1 MSINEIISLLDN
13 DPSSSDFLIS
23 ILWAA
28 ATNYK
33 HDTLLRP
40 FPPQYI
46 REEQKDV
53 DTLVKF
59 NVIIATP
66 CEVKYSR

>member
-1 MSINEIISLLDN
+1 MSSDEVLSLLDN
-13 DPSSSDFLIS
+13 NPISSDFLIS
-23 ILWAA
+23 VLWAA

-40 FPPQYI
+40 FPSQYI

-53 DTLVKF
+53 DALVRLYYTYE
-59 NVIIATP
+59 IL
-66 CEVKYSR
+66 

>member
-1 MSINEIISLLDN
+1 MSSDEVLSLLDN
-13 DPSSSDFLIS
+13 NPISSDFLIS
-23 ILWAA
+23 VLWAA

-40 FPPQYI
+40 FPSQYI

-53 DTLVKF
+53 DALVRLYY
-59 NVIIATP
+59 TH
-66 CEVKYSR
+66 EML

>member
-1 MSINEIISLLDN
+1 MSVISLLDN

-40 FPPQYI
+40 FPQQYI

-53 DTLVKF
+53 DTLVRDC
-59 NVIIATP
+59 NHRNEIL
-66 CEVKYSR
+66 